1 MSKQEIYFLDTIN
14 ATRNYD
20 SIIAAVDANSYH
32 SFNVSFPFKYP
43 LKNLKSIALKSVEMP
58 LNLYTLRP
66 ENGSCKLG
74 LTFTYSTYTDIY
86 LQFDVN
92 DGIYTTISSLI
103 TKINTAITAQ
113 ANFASYTGLNIT
125 FGTLSVFGTNVCSI
139 TNNCTSLTID
149 ETPFSKYILGYTNRF
164 KSTSSQA
171 LTSNSPINLTNIDTC
186 IYLQLPNLPN
196 TNNTNLFAGFKLP
209 TNNVANNTTLFYNDS
224 EEHQSITF
232 NNTSFIL
239 DKINIVVSD
248 RLNIPLTGYF
258 NWTMSLIIEHD
269 DNTQQFLN
277 YNN

>member
-1 MSKQEIYFLDTIN
+1 MPKELYFFDTIN
-14 ATRNYD
+14 SIKIYDNNTGSYNSNY
-20 SIIAAVDANSYH
+20 YH
-32 SFNVSFPFKYP
+32 TYNLYFP
-43 LKNLKSIALKSVEMP
+43 LKQPLQNVKRITLKSVEMP

-74 LTFTYSTYTDIY
+74 LTFTYSTWTNIY

-92 DGIYTTISSLI
+92 DGIYTTASSLI
-103 TKINTAITAQ
+103 TKINTAITGL

-125 FGTLSVFGTNVCSI
+125 FGTITVFGTTVCSI

-149 ETPFSKYILGYTNRF
+149 ETPLTKYILGYTNRF

-171 LTSNSPINLTNIDTC
+171 LTANSPINLTNIDTC
-186 IYLQLPNLPN
+186 IYLQFPNLPN

-239 DKINIVVSD
+239 DKINIVVAD

-269 DNTQQFLN
+269 DNTQQSLN